1 MKKSEMNSLV
11 AGVKIQHKR
20 NNSILT
26 VVAVEEDKIVCEE
39 KTISISN
46 CTRWFDVLEVEQQ
59 IPEVVEPDN
68 TVINDI
74 DDADELT
81 QEQQG
86 NTVTVEHS
94 DHTDGYISSQ
104 DINNLVDNFGCYI
117 EQKKEYIAVKKQGIK
132 GTLLQLRTTKLD
144 GKYHI
149 DFKSKIFVTL
159 DEDYRDLLVKE
170 HRCSVYDKSRGYF
183 RIPQVDDIYIIMT
196 ILTTAIT
203 LNNKVLAV

>member
-1 MKKSEMNSLV
+1 MLKKQMENLM
-11 AGVKIQHKR
+11 AGQVVLDTR
-20 NNSILT
+20 NNVELEIVGVGETKVILINGKEYSKST
-26 VVAVEEDKIVCEE
+26 LKRYFKLVEEEEVQEDNTATKEEDKQEE
-39 KTISISN
+39 KQ
-46 CTRWFDVLEVEQQ
+46 D
-59 IPEVVEPDN
+59 
-68 TVINDI
+68 
-74 DDADELT
+74 T
-81 QEQQG
+81 QEQQD
-86 NTVTVEHS
+86 NTVTVEYS
-94 DHTDGYISSQ
+94 DYTDGYISSQ

-183 RIPQVDDIYIIMT
+183 RIPHVDDIYIIMA

>member
-1 MKKSEMNSLV
+1 MLKKQMENLM
-11 AGVKIQHKR
+11 AGQVVLDTR
-20 NNSILT
+20 NNVELEIVGVGETKVILINGKEYSKST
-26 VVAVEEDKIVCEE
+26 LKRYF
-39 KTISISN
+39 K
-46 CTRWFDVLEVEQQ
+46 LVEQQ

-74 DDADELT
+74 EQAEDLT